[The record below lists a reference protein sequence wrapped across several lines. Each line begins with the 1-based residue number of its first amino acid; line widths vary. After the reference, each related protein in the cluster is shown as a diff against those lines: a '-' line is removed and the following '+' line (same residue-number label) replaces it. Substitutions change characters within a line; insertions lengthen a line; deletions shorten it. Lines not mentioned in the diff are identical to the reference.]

1 MRMRIAAIATSVA
14 ALAAPVAAQGSPTSV
29 VPERQP
35 AYEKHYRELRKQVVK
50 HVGLNAAGRDI
61 VSDGF
66 REKNGDVH
74 QATKAEV
81 VASSDRME
89 ASLNPP
95 APASTDTATSADDD
109 HDHQLR
115 RWRRGLVV
123 HRQCE
128 SGGSYTAV
136 NPGTGTTARTSSTSP
151 PGTRMR
157 PAATR
162 ARTRRPPRRPSRTRP
177 RPACRMTPG
186 PIVDQ
191 SSIWCGKSLG
201 ASAPGLFLLAYQDLH
216 HVRAVEVRTSDQARS
231 RTGGGEL

>member
-14 ALAAPVAAQGSPTSV
+14 ALAAPVAAQVPPTSV
-29 VPERQP
+29 VPEHQP

-50 HVGLNAAGRDI
+50 QVGLNAAGRDI

-95 APASTDTATSADDD
+95 EPASTDTAASAATTTTTSYA
-109 HDHQLR
+109 
-115 RWRRGLVV
+115 GGAAASSTTA
-123 HRQCE
+123 QCE

-136 NPGTGTTARTSSTSP
+136 NPAGYYG
-151 PGTRMR
+151 
-157 PAATR
+157 
-162 ARTRRPPRRPSRTRP
+162 
-177 RPACRMTPG
+177 
-186 PIVDQ
+186 
-191 SSIWCGKSLG
+191 
-201 ASAPGLFLLAYQDLH
+201 AYQFDQGTWDAYAPSGYQG
-216 HVRAVEVRTSDQARS
+216 VNPAEAPPAVQDQTAAS
-231 RTGGGEL
+231 VPYDAWPNC

>member
-14 ALAAPVAAQGSPTSV
+14 AMAAPVAAQGSPTSV
-29 VPERQP
+29 VPEHQP

-95 APASTDTATSADDD
+95 EPASTDTAASAATTTTTSYA
-109 HDHQLR
+109 
-115 RWRRGLVV
+115 GGAAASSTTA
-123 HRQCE
+123 QCE

-136 NPGTGTTARTSSTSP
+136 NPAGYYGAYQFDQSTWDAYAPSGYQGTN
-151 PGTRMR
+151 
-157 PAATR
+157 PAA
-162 ARTRRPPRRPSRTRP
+162 APP
-177 RPACRMTPG
+177 
-186 PIVDQ
+186 
-191 SSIWCGKSLG
+191 
-201 ASAPGLFLLAYQDLH
+201 
-216 HVRAVEVRTSDQARS
+216 AVQDQAAAS
-231 RTGGGEL
+231 VPYDAWPNC

>member
-29 VPERQP
+29 VPEHQP

-95 APASTDTATSADDD
+95 EPASTDTAASAATTTTTSYA
-109 HDHQLR
+109 
-115 RWRRGLVV
+115 GGAAASSTTA
-123 HRQCE
+123 QCE

-136 NPGTGTTARTSSTSP
+136 NPAGYYGAYQFDQSTWDAYAPSGYQGTN
-151 PGTRMR
+151 
-157 PAATR
+157 PAA
-162 ARTRRPPRRPSRTRP
+162 APP
-177 RPACRMTPG
+177 
-186 PIVDQ
+186 
-191 SSIWCGKSLG
+191 
-201 ASAPGLFLLAYQDLH
+201 
-216 HVRAVEVRTSDQARS
+216 AVQDQAAAS
-231 RTGGGEL
+231 VPYDAWPNC